1 MCQHFFSIYFRC
13 IADPLPC
20 DPKEPP
26 FVNLNMFCGFLL
38 PGNYNNNPFTECLER
53 LGPKVVA
60 SFYRDCVV
68 DVTAGGCSSA
78 ACEALMMVIGECMA
92 LGFYVD
98 PVWTELTGC
107 RKLCIG

>member
-1 MCQHFFSIYFRC
+1 M
-13 IADPLPC
+13 
-20 DPKEPP
+20 
-26 FVNLNMFCGFLL
+26 
-38 PGNYNNNPFTECLER
+38 
-53 LGPKVVA
+53 A